1 MKREQ
6 QQEEESGG
14 EEPPVVQLGCHN
26 CGLANLEKDVVL
38 RANKGPPYIKC
49 IRWM

>member
-26 CGLANLEKDVVL
+26 CSVANLGEDVVL

-49 IRWM
+49 MRWM